1 MSDYVNNVRLS
12 FLDATDPIHEH
23 WLALNYLVIILF
35 LKHVQIHTKKCPKFK
50 KLTKLSDLFGF

>member
-23 WLALNYLVIILF
+23 WLALNYLVMSFFYLTSNWSSVDG
-35 LKHVQIHTKKCPKFK
+35 VQKRK
-50 KLTKLSDLFGF
+50 S